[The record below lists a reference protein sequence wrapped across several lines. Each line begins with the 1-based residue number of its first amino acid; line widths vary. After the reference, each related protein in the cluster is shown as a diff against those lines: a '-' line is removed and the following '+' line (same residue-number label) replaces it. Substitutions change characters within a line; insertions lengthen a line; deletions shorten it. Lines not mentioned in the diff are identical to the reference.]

1 MEAAD
6 PAVMESA
13 EAVGSTAAASSAALL
28 PADAVAVDEAANGTN
43 RFRVGG
49 RLIAAAEEAS
59 AVVRVA

>member
-1 MEAAD
+1 LEAAD
-6 PAVMESA
+6 PAVMEA
-13 EAVGSTAAASSAALL
+13 TEAIGATVATARSDLL

-59 AVVRVA
+59 AVV